1 MLPADQALQEMAGK
15 LRDAQRRIERL
26 ETLEAPGLTAGAV
39 CLGTEVIV
47 GSETEITF
55 SSISQ
60 DFIHLWLLIHAGAVP
75 TAIGAAMLLTFNG
88 DSGSNYRSYNK
99 SHIRDSGATDSDPV
113 FGGVSSAS
121 AIRLGH
127 TAGNVGGD
135 NDNFCACEALIF
147 NYTLSPGQL
156 TATKRSVVWK
166 GWDYS
171 PLTGEEGELGFTGL
185 RHGGGQWIN
194 TVDPITSLTVSAGGG
209 FAEFTDD
216 SVFTLI
222 GLCAA

>member
-1 MLPADQALQEMAGK
+1 VLPADRALQEMAGK

-26 ETLEAPGLTAGAV
+26 ETLEAAGVTAGAV
-39 CLGTEVIV
+39 CLGTEVIAGGAEEV
-47 GSETEITF
+47 TF

-60 DFIHLWLLIHAGAVP
+60 DFIHLWLLIHAGQIP
-75 TAIGAAMLLTFNG
+75 TANGAAMLLTFNG

-99 SHIRDSGATDSDPV
+99 SHVRFNDDTDQDPV
-113 FGGVSSAS
+113 VGGTGTAS

-127 TAGNVGGD
+127 TAGNTID
-135 NDNFCACEALIF
+135 NDNFCACEALIL
-147 NYTLSPGQL
+147 NYTLFPGQA
-156 TATKRSVVWK
+156 TVTKRSVVWK

-171 PLTGEEGELGFTGL
+171 PILGEEANLGFVGL

-216 SVFTLI
+216 SIFTLI

>member
-1 MLPADQALQEMAGK
+1 MLPADRALQEMAGK

-39 CLGTEVIV
+39 CLGTTIV
-47 GSETEITF
+47 AGSETEITF

-60 DFIHLWLLIHAGAVP
+60 DFSHLWLLVHAGAVP
-75 TAIGAAMLLTFNG
+75 VAIGAAMLLTFNG
-88 DSGSNYRSYNK
+88 DSGSNYRSYNR
-99 SHIRDSGATDSDPV
+99 SHIRDSGGTDSDFIV
-113 FGGVSSAS
+113 GGVGIAS

-127 TAGNVGGD
+127 TAGNTDDD
-135 NDNFCACEALIF
+135 NNFGACEVLIF

-156 TATKRSVVWK
+156 TATKRSAVWK
-166 GWDYS
+166 SWDYS
-171 PLTGEEGELGFTGL
+171 PITGTEGELGFTAL
-185 RHGGGQWIN
+185 RHGGGQWLN